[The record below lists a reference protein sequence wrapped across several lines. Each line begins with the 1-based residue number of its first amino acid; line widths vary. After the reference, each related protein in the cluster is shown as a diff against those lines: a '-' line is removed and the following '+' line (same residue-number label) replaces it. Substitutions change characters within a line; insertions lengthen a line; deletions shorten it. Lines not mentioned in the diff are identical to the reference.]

1 MAIEKQ
7 NEQRLEDLH
16 KRRARGKR
24 GGGRNKIA
32 SQHEKGK
39 LTARERIILLLDP
52 GTFEELGMLVSHRST
67 NFG

>member
-32 SQHEKGK
+32 SQHENGK
-39 LTARERIILLLDP
+39 LTARERIDFFP
-52 GTFEELGMLVSHRST
+52 VSYT
-67 NFG
+67 PLTLPTKA

>member
-7 NEQRLEDLH
+7 NEQRLDDLH

-39 LTARERIILLLDP
+39 LVARERLNVLLDKDSFIETDIS
-52 GTFEELGMLVSHRST
+52 GI
-67 NFG
+67 